1 MEVKVNNQVK
11 RRWNQKE
18 WTPEMDAV
26 INRLADGETTISE
39 IAVAIDKETGSK
51 VSRTLLR
58 KHMHAMGAP
67 MRAQGGKIQITQEMR
82 DFVYVKAKKG
92 KTIAEIQ
99 DEFNRWFGVDWNAT
113 RIYRMMLSLNAERG
127 QRIQRTQFTED
138 WTRLQKKLA
147 PEGGI
152 CRKNWLWRWR
162 RLDEERTAAGIVFH
176 GRKVEIP
183 DLKLSKG
190 GAWAS

>member
-1 MEVKVNNQVK
+1 MEVKVNNKVK
-11 RRWNQKE
+11 RSWNQKE

-99 DEFNRWFGVDWNAT
+99 ECECKDAIASLIRKTNA
-113 RIYRMMLSLNAERG
+113 ILSALRAVG
-127 QRIQRTQFTED
+127 IIATE
-138 WTRLQKKLA
+138 
-147 PEGGI
+147 
-152 CRKNWLWRWR
+152 
-162 RLDEERTAAGIVFH
+162 
-176 GRKVEIP
+176 
-183 DLKLSKG
+183 
-190 GAWAS
+190 